1 MIVIWLL
8 ECTSPIERR
17 AGGGE
22 GRDLLLKSMDTNS
35 CLRQWYVVNAGY

>member
-1 MIVIWLL
+1 MMFIWLL

-17 AGGGE
+17 AGG

-35 CLRQWYVVNAGY
+35 CLRQWNVVNAGY